1 MTEEPYRW
9 LEAITNRRE
18 YIEDQ
23 LSPGLPVVVL
33 SADPGILLV
42 TIKTS
47 TAKLFEI
54 YDHLALGCVGHPAD
68 IEKVRQTAIDAAHL
82 EGFQRSPNDVTA
94 RRLVSYNLRA
104 RAEECVRADFLC
116 ATIVSAASSPNSARP
131 RPTTR
136 SGPSTMTA
144 RSNAQAG
151 AELSRGGLV
160 SGPRLATKEWNAID
174 PKPELARGSLKDA
187 ALSALKIL
195 LWAKLKGTKDAAI
208 EFSAVP
214 NDIAGPQGEARQRRA
229 RVRALGSQA
238 PRPADRLSRPPRGRI
253 GPLKIISLFARL
265 RSLRGYLL
273 ARIVRY
279 HRHDVTQLFSSCS
292 ISRQDERLARE
303 MTFVCPASLACPG
316 SPASPASLA

>member
-42 TIKTS
+42 TIRTS

-94 RRLVSYNLRA
+94 RRLVSYNLAPALKNAFEQIFSAPLLFRGIL
-104 RAEECVRADFLC
+104 AELGPTPADDALWNFDYDG
-116 ATIVSAASSPNSARP
+116 SF
-131 RPTTR
+131 
-136 SGPSTMTA
+136 
-144 RSNAQAG
+144 NAQAG
-151 AELSRGGLV
+151 ADLTRGGVV
-160 SGPRLATKEWNAID
+160 SGPRLVTKEWSAIE
-174 PKPELARGSLKDA
+174 PRPELARGTLKDA

-195 LWAKLKGTKDAAI
+195 LWAKLKGTKDGAI

-214 NDIAGPQGEARQRRA
+214 GDAAGIKAK
-229 RVRALGSQA
+229 LGSDALEFALLDRKLLGQPIA
-238 PRPADRLSRPPRGRI
+238 YRIPSADELS
-253 GPLKIISLFARL
+253 L
-265 RSLRGYLL
+265 
-273 ARIVRY
+273 
-279 HRHDVTQLFSSCS
+279 
-292 ISRQDERLARE
+292 
-303 MTFVCPASLACPG
+303 
-316 SPASPASLA
+316 